1 MMPAL
6 TRGQKVLAVVAVLIV
21 ALYVTGV
28 ATQQGSTSGQVDPT
42 QNGLVKTLG
51 RWFGGPDQ
59 AELGELSAPCLA
71 QTQLTIKDSCV
82 LTVASSGKDLREV
95 VLRPQQPV
103 HLRTRAPHDDALLD
117 KDLTSGEEVKV
128 TVDSSGADVVLT
140 CSSCV
145 VLIGGS
151 DG

>member
-6 TRGQKVLAVVAVLIV
+6 TRGQKILAVVAVLII

-28 ATQQGSTSGQVDPT
+28 ATQQGSTGQVDPT

-51 RWFGGPDQ
+51 RWFGGPDK
-59 AELGELSAPCLA
+59 AELSELSAPCLTEA
-71 QTQLTIKDSCV
+71 QLTIKDSCV
-82 LTVASSGKDLREV
+82 LTVASSDKDLREV

-103 HLRTRAPHDDALLD
+103 HLQTRAPHDDALLE
-117 KDLTSGEEVKV
+117 KDLQAGDEIKV
-128 TVDSSGADVVLT
+128 TVDSSGVDVSLT